1 MTSRRLD
8 VKISRAQGAF
18 DFCTPFGPLGLLGK
32 DGQLDALYLN
42 FDPELWRQ
50 ATRGLRVDE
59 STMPVFLLAQ
69 KQINEYFSG
78 QRQKFVLPLNLA
90 PLTEFSRRVSHILL
104 TQVPFATT
112 ISYARLAQFA
122 GSPGAARAVGGVM
135 ARNPF
140 PLLVPCHRVL
150 GARGALTG
158 FSARG
163 GLDLKR
169 QLLDFEAK
177 TAGNMSACGLTTVN
191 NV

>member
-1 MTSRRLD
+1 M
-8 VKISRAQGAF
+8 KISRSQGAF

-42 FDPELWRQ
+42 FDPELWHQ
-50 ATRGLRVDE
+50 ATQGLQADE
-59 STMPVFLLAQ
+59 LTMPLFLQAE
-69 KQINEYFSG
+69 KQINEYFG
-78 QRQKFVLPLNLA
+78 GRRQRFMLPLNLTH
-90 PLTEFSRRVSHILL
+90 LTEFSRRVTHVLQS
-104 TQVPFATT
+104 QVPFATT
-112 ISYARLAQFA
+112 ISYAQLAQLA

-150 GARGALTG
+150 GAKGALTG

-169 QLLDFEAK
+169 QLLQFEAD
-177 TAGNMSACGLTTVN
+177 NR
-191 NV
+191 